1 MNIIN
6 VPWENQS
13 NIWWNEVCATI
24 IEHFG
29 LPGDKYTSHPT
40 ENNME
45 FIFKTNIIISR
56 VINKCPQ
63 ISPNFNFSNV

>member
-13 NIWWNEVCATI
+13 NIWWNEVCAKI
-24 IEHFG
+24 VEQFG

-40 ENNME
+40 ENNMK
-45 FIFKTNIIISR
+45 FIFKNEKDAFMCKILISEAL
-56 VINKCPQ
+56 
-63 ISPNFNFSNV
+63 